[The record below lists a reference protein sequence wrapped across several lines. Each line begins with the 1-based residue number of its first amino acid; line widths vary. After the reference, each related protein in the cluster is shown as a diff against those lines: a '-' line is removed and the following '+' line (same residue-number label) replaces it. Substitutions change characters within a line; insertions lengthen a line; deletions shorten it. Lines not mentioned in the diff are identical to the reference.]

1 MAEVSFYEI
10 LFQKNILKNFLT
22 TLQNTGF
29 SDIIVYNIN

>member
-1 MAEVSFYEI
+1 MAEVFFLRNFIS
-10 LFQKNILKNFLT
+10 KKFLT

>member
-10 LFQKNILKNFLT
+10 LFQKKFLT

-29 SDIIVYNIN
+29 SDIIVYNKN